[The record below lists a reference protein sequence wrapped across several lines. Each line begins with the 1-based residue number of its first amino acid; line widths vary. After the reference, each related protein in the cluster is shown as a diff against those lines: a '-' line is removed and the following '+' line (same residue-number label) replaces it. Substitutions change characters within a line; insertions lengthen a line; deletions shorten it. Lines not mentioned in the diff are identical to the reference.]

1 MASIRVSFIPSEPAE
16 RVSVLTDALSRRGL
30 IAEVKA
36 TPGLA
41 EGLAWLTRDPPDIL
55 VLEAGPGAR
64 LVLAA
69 HALANRP
76 CPILLIANRSI
87 GNPWIMRADRVV
99 THSHAIASD
108 IASLSPKT
116 RVDIIPLP
124 VIGDD
129 FTERKSKP
137 AHHCWLDRWTIPV
150 VLASGVVKS
159 NTGDDFVTLL
169 RAASRIGVRVI
180 ILDENDGKD
189 GAAHRHLRQLAR
201 ALDVRLDLL
210 DHIADPLP
218 FLARAPVFVSTA
230 TDKALPPSLVEA
242 MACGCPIIAQEA
254 PGIAD
259 LLEDGRLAPI
269 TPLGDDSALAA
280 ALSAV
285 LAHPPD
291 PERLVRKAARHS
303 VEAGADAYARVLTEM
318 STNAPSLSL
327 EKF

>member
-1 MASIRVSFIPSEPAE
+1 MASIRVSFVPSEPAE
-16 RVSVLTDALSRRGL
+16 RLPVLIDALNRRGL
-30 IAEVKA
+30 IAEIRPS
-36 TPGLA
+36 PGLA
-41 EGLAWLTRDPPDIL
+41 EGLAWLTKEPPDIL

-87 GNPWIMRADRVV
+87 GNPWLMRADRLV
-99 THSHAIASD
+99 THSHAIAAE
-108 IASLSPKT
+108 IISLSPMT
-116 RVDIIPLP
+116 RVDLIPLP
-124 VIGDD
+124 VISDD
-129 FTERKSKP
+129 FAQRMSKP

-150 VLASGVVKS
+150 VLACGMVRRDDH
-159 NTGDDFVTLL
+159 DDFATLL

-230 TDKALPPSLVEA
+230 TGKALPPALVEA
-242 MACGCPIIAQEA
+242 MACGCPVIAQKA
-254 PGIAD
+254 LGIAEV
-259 LLEDGRLAPI
+259 LEDGRIAPI
-269 TPLGDDSALAA
+269 VPLGDDRALASALGT
-280 ALSAV
+280 L

-291 PERLVRKAARHS
+291 PERLVRKAACHS
-303 VEAGADAYARVLTEM
+303 VEAGAEAYARVLAEM
-318 STNAPSLSL
+318 TSLISQ
-327 EKF
+327 